1 MAGRGVLVTGGT
13 GFLGSYVSQRLVDM
27 GHEVVIFDVS
37 TDDAILRQLGI
48 ADEVE
53 IHQGD
58 VTVMSKI
65 VESVYRRGVE
75 NIVHLASF
83 LTPGTRS
90 NPKTALEINVG
101 GLTNVCEAARIFD
114 DQVDRIVWASST
126 AVYAPDSAYGGE
138 WVTEEDL
145 PGPTTLYGASK
156 LYNELQA
163 QVYDEVFDVSTL
175 GFRPTV
181 AYGPFR
187 ESGASGF
194 LSDLIRLPALGQPY
208 VGEYGGELINWVYV
222 KDLARVIADMAFV
235 PESDLT
241 QSVYNLGGDVLTIAE
256 FGAIVED
263 VTGVEVDISDE
274 GSLQWVEGIDV
285 QTMRTDHSAA
295 VEDLGY
301 DPRSPRES
309 IIDAVNSIR
318 MAEGL
323 ERID

>member
-1 MAGRGVLVTGGT
+1 MPGKDVLVTGGT
-13 GFLGSYVSQRLVDM
+13 GFLGSYVSQRLVEM
-27 GHEVVIFDVS
+27 GHDVLIFDIS
-37 TDDAILRQLGI
+37 TDDTILRQLGI
-48 ADEVE
+48 EDHVE

-58 VTVMSKI
+58 VREMSEI
-65 VESVYRRGVE
+65 VESVYRHGVDQ
-75 NIVHLASF
+75 IVHLASF

-90 NPKTALEINVG
+90 NPKSALEVNVG
-101 GLTNVCEAARIFD
+101 GLTSVCEAARIFD

-138 WVTEEDL
+138 WVTEGDL
-145 PGPTTLYGASK
+145 LGPTTLYGASK

-163 QVYDEVFDVSTL
+163 QVYDEVFDVSTI

-181 AYGPFR
+181 AFGPFR

-194 LSDLIRLPALGQPY
+194 LSDLVRLPALGQPY

-222 KDLARVIADMAFV
+222 KDLARVISDMAFA
-235 PESDLT
+235 PESELT
-241 QSVYNLGGDVLTIAE
+241 RSVYNLGGDVLTIAD

-263 VTGVEVDISDE
+263 VTGVEVDISE
-274 GSLQWVEGIDV
+274 GGSLQWVEGIDV

-301 DPRSPRES
+301 EPSSPRES
-309 IIDAVNSIR
+309 ILDAVNSIR
-318 MAEGL
+318 LAEGL
-323 ERID
+323 GRIE